1 MSTFSDSFAS
11 KFDNQTK
18 TTHQPE
24 FRHNPKSF
32 LKLILS
38 SFSIVGLPLIIA
50 LIYSASRI
58 DQLADHSRA
67 TIYQAT
73 QMIYGGR
80 ALIDETIVMR
90 RSIEHAHILEDISLL
105 DSYFQSH
112 DKFEK
117 IAFQLVQASPHLEQR
132 LILEKLRL
140 LETTIFREVLTL
152 DDTLQDSSMLID
164 KFDLLFALSNIF
176 STESQRLI
184 GIQVNEIG
192 EMASQVR
199 LLIKGQ
205 LLILIPFV
213 ILLALFLSFLIAR
226 PLRQIDEAIDNLGQ
240 GKLSNTVHVDG
251 PQNLKYLGSRL
262 DWMRR
267 RLLKLEEQK
276 IQFLRHISHEL
287 KTPLTAIREGANLL
301 AEGVAGDLN
310 KKQQLIAD
318 ILRGSSVLLQKRIED
333 LLSFSALQTDKSAL
347 IKQRTNLARIVTDV
361 LKNQNLSIISRKICI
376 DLACPDL
383 LLECDKQKIS
393 VIIDNLVSNAIKFSP
408 PESCIRIT
416 AIQVDQNIQFDII
429 DSGIGVDKTE
439 RNKVFEPFYQGRS
452 IPNSYIKGTGLGL
465 SIAREYVL
473 AHEGNIELIDH
484 DGQGAHF
491 RLTLPAYDPETRS

>member
-117 IAFQLVQASPHLEQR
+117 IAFQLVQASPHLEQQ

-140 LETTIFREVLTL
+140 LETTIF
-152 DDTLQDSSMLID
+152 
-164 KFDLLFALSNIF
+164 
-176 STESQRLI
+176 
-184 GIQVNEIG
+184 
-192 EMASQVR
+192 
-199 LLIKGQ
+199 
-205 LLILIPFV
+205 
-213 ILLALFLSFLIAR
+213 AR
-226 PLRQIDEAIDNLGQ
+226 
-240 GKLSNTVHVDG
+240 
-251 PQNLKYLGSRL
+251 Y
-262 DWMRR
+262 
-267 RLLKLEEQK
+267 
-276 IQFLRHISHEL
+276 
-287 KTPLTAIREGANLL
+287 
-301 AEGVAGDLN
+301 
-310 KKQQLIAD
+310 
-318 ILRGSSVLLQKRIED
+318 
-333 LLSFSALQTDKSAL
+333 
-347 IKQRTNLARIVTDV
+347 
-361 LKNQNLSIISRKICI
+361 
-376 DLACPDL
+376 
-383 LLECDKQKIS
+383 
-393 VIIDNLVSNAIKFSP
+393 
-408 PESCIRIT
+408 
-416 AIQVDQNIQFDII
+416 
-429 DSGIGVDKTE
+429 
-439 RNKVFEPFYQGRS
+439 
-452 IPNSYIKGTGLGL
+452 
-465 SIAREYVL
+465 
-473 AHEGNIELIDH
+473 
-484 DGQGAHF
+484 
-491 RLTLPAYDPETRS
+491 